1 MLKLKR
7 KTTSNDNQHVPVGH
21 NTILV
26 YTKYSYS
33 SRWVFFDFVDSLCMF
48 LSARN
53 REKRLSVDNQLCTS
67 GNYPIPSCP
76 ACFGSFGLWLSLRKL
91 QGELN
96 FSFLHISYYF
106 FRFKTSFF
114 SKYSGHQSLVKKLL
128 TIFSLFLSGGGGY
141 WRYFLVVLQILSVI
155 QT

>member
-7 KTTSNDNQHVPVGH
+7 KTTCNDNQHVPVGH

-33 SRWVFFDFVDSLCMF
+33 SRWVFFDFVGSLCMF

-76 ACFGSFGLWLSLRKL
+76 ACFGGFGLWLSLRKL

-106 FRFKTSFF
+106 FILKPLSFLNIPDIKAW
-114 SKYSGHQSLVKKLL
+114 SRKYW
-128 TIFSLFLSGGGGY
+128 LFLVYSYPGEAGIDGNF
-141 WRYFLVVLQILSVI
+141 W
-155 QT
+155 

>member
-7 KTTSNDNQHVPVGH
+7 KTTCNDNQHVPVGH

-33 SRWVFFDFVDSLCMF
+33 SRWVFFDFVGSLCMF

-76 ACFGSFGLWLSLRKL
+76 ASFGGFALRTFASKSTRRAKL
-91 QGELN
+91 FFLTY
-96 FSFLHISYYF
+96 FVLLFFVLKSRSFLNIPHIKAWS
-106 FRFKTSFF
+106 RN
-114 SKYSGHQSLVKKLL
+114 
-128 TIFSLFLSGGGGY
+128 
-141 WRYFLVVLQILSVI
+141 
-155 QT
+155 